1 MHWAHKRTFVTC
13 TICNEYNGTQCPPD
27 YRSPCEPSLVICLRV
42 PCFCTSRTFLGHLFP
57 FSLRC
62 ISQMC
67 LQGVSVVADHLSH
80 ENVFAGS
87 DSSLG
92 GLHRLKMLFYCL
104 MASTEKSVRK
114 SHVRLVA
121 ISWFLIRLFS
131 LLFLNT
137 CCFIWCSEVFHFLCT
152 EQAEESVG
160 YYVKIISWEL
170 KGRRWKDNWPTK
182 WQHHKGPYWNSD
194 AEHDTCSLK
203 KIFVRT

>member
-1 MHWAHKRTFVTC
+1 MSPRLPQPLWALSSDLPS
-13 TICNEYNGTQCPPD
+13 CP
-27 YRSPCEPSLVICLRV
+27 V
-42 PCFCTSRTFLGHLFP
+42 FLYISDLPRAP
-57 FSLRC
+57 FSFFLKVYFPDVPSGSICGGRPLVTWK
-62 ISQMC
+62 C
-67 LQGVSVVADHLSH
+67 LCWLWFQFGRTV
-80 ENVFAGS
+80 
-87 DSSLG
+87 
-92 GLHRLKMLFYCL
+92 HRLKMLFYCL
-104 MASTEKSVRK
+104 LASTEKSVWK